1 MAPSPNRSTEENE
14 QLAFKEQ
21 VENYINEYVRVRYN
35 EQQKNWKEVRKM
47 MVNTTKRTLKIVTA
61 VLSIWVPG
69 LVKVISKISTDN
81 ADESNQKYDQIV
93 FGKLRDRPGE
103 QQSSGINSSP
113 SSSECPF
120 YTSHESIIMK

>member
-1 MAPSPNRSTEENE
+1 MVPSPNRSTEENE
-14 QLAFKEQ
+14 QVAFREQ

-35 EQQKNWKEVRKM
+35 EQQKNWKEVRKI

-81 ADESNQKYDQIV
+81 ADESNQKYDHIV

-103 QQSSGINSSP
+103 Q
-113 SSSECPF
+113 
-120 YTSHESIIMK
+120 